1 MFVLL
6 AGGGLLNV
14 DFGLAIWI
22 LITFVFFL
30 LILRIFAW
38 NPIMD
43 ALEKRE
49 TKIQE
54 SLDAAEKARSEAEQI
69 AQKNQKALKDAE
81 AKAQQIRKEA
91 LEEAEMLR
99 NERIEKAKKEANEQL
114 EQAKRSI
121 EQEKKQALNEL
132 RDEVADLAINA
143 ANIILDKE
151 LDEKKNRDLVEKY
164 IKELP
169 NN

>member
-14 DFGLAIWI
+14 DFGLALWI
-22 LITFVFFL
+22 LVTFVIF
-30 LILRIFAW
+30 LILLRVFAW
-38 NPIMD
+38 GPIMD

-49 TKIQE
+49 IRIQE
-54 SLDAAEKARSEAEQI
+54 SLDAAEKAKAEAEQI
-69 AQKNQKALKDAE
+69 SQKNEKALKDAE
-81 AKAQQIRKEA
+81 AKAQQIRKDA
-91 LEEAEMLR
+91 IEEAEMLR

-132 RDEVADLAINA
+132 RDEVADLAIKA
-143 ANIILDKE
+143 ANTILDQE
-151 LDEKKNRDLVEKY
+151 LDEQKNRKLVDNY
-164 IKELP
+164 IKGLS

>member
-14 DFGLAIWI
+14 DFGLALWI
-22 LITFVFFL
+22 LVTFVIFL
-30 LILRIFAW
+30 VILRIFAW
-38 NPIMD
+38 GPIMD

-54 SLDAAEKARSEAEQI
+54 SLDAAEKAKAEAEQI
-69 AQKNQKALKDAE
+69 SQKNEQALKDAE

-91 LEEAEMLR
+91 VEEAEMLR

-114 EQAKRSI
+114 EQAKQSI

-132 RDEVADLAINA
+132 RNEVADLAIKA
-143 ANIILDKE
+143 AGTILDKE
-151 LDEKKNRDLVEKY
+151 LDEKSNRELVDNY
-164 IKELP
+164 IKGLS